1 MIYLMKEDAKALL
14 GIGERNIIPVLRYW
28 QSQLTKD
35 NHEAIFADLK
45 FMIVII
51 NTYFN
56 FKSTDVKYLTQVL
69 LNKMIDNIYQS
80 EDEEISLKS
89 FQFMYSIIWQ
99 HRNVTKYS
107 LLKNFEYKK
116 ELKESVKYNLLA
128 LGAIKSYQKVLF

>member
-1 MIYLMKEDAKALL
+1 MKEDAKALL

-107 LLKNFEYKK
+107 LLKNFEYKN

>member
-1 MIYLMKEDAKALL
+1 MKEDAKALL